1 MKFSR
6 KMPLSFLPPTD
17 GDNCHCSKS
26 GVTMVAIDFAGAD
39 DWSTEV
45 EYEKLPDGTLLIK
58 DVRQWR
64 KEIDHDD

>member
-1 MKFSR
+1 MIA
-6 KMPLSFLPPTD
+6 
-17 GDNCHCSKS
+17 
-26 GVTMVAIDFAGAD
+26 VDFARAD

-58 DVRQWR
+58 DIRQWR